1 MLGFVSVSGLQSPLG
16 PALRKKC
23 PHILSPICFP
33 HAGPCFC
40 SPQQMV
46 SRPSMPHLPPVS
58 FIYTLQWLLNN
69 EATALRIVGRKTLF
83 LEQLSSYY
91 VPDTGLRL

>member
-16 PALRKKC
+16 PTPRKKC
-23 PHILSPICFP
+23 PHILSPICFL
-33 HAGPCFC
+33 HAGLCFC

-46 SRPSMPHLPPVS
+46 SRPSMPYFPPVS

-69 EATALRIVGRKTLF
+69 EATALRIVGRKALF